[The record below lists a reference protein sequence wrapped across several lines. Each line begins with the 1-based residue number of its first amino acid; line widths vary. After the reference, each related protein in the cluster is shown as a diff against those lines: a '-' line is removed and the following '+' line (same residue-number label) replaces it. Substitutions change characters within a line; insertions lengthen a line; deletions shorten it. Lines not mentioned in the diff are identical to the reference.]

1 MSFDD
6 IMAKYLDGS
15 ISVDEQKELNDMMM
29 QNPELREQYTNL
41 TSLEKQ
47 LDKSKTVLYDTD
59 LAFLSSYKESM
70 FNKTNSDKA
79 PIISNGSFLS
89 SNLNL
94 LVSALVIILGV
105 GSVAY
110 YFNTNSTV
118 NKMSV
123 SQKAEPQ
130 KVIAPHSTQQLLT
143 ETQSTEVQTSP
154 SKSKEIKE
162 TENNYKVTS
171 PKESELKAQINQS
184 TSLKNQDLI
193 DKIRFDLTNYEKQND
208 LLNQAIS
215 LKKLGV
221 IYRDGEKLLIESR
234 EYLNKALQIALASKS
249 SEVTAEIYGELG
261 LLEKKS
267 GNINLAQNNI
277 EKCIEMLRESK
288 PERVK
293 YWQKSLD
300 KIKL

>member
-1 MSFDD
+1 
-6 IMAKYLDGS
+6 MAKYLDGS